1 MYGGLPSLF
10 VPFAIMLI
18 GIAILAVQGA
28 ALPEAFW
35 PLMLLGIFV
44 GLVLARDKSRYIE
57 ALIDGIGTSMLG
69 VILLAWFLASI
80 LGDILS
86 GAGLVSGLV
95 WVALQIGITAAW
107 FPLIVFGVSCLL
119 SVSTGTA
126 LGTIFAV
133 TPVLF
138 PAGFAIGGDPYLLVG
153 AIVGG
158 AFFGNNIAPVSDTTI
173 VSAYSQGASVPTVV
187 RTRLPY
193 AAVALAITAVVYV
206 AIALATNSD
215 GSVAEMPE
223 DAGPRSLIM
232 LLVPAM
238 LVALMIAGRHFVEA
252 LLYSIV
258 AGILLA
264 LIAGLLEPTA
274 IFSVDSDAMETSGIL
289 IDGITGTTGVVVF
302 TIFLMGLIGTITR
315 GGVIEWLLEKT
326 QTITTTP
333 RRAELTLIGVVLLV
347 NALVAAGTPA
357 MVMAGDFVRRI
368 GHRAGITPWRR
379 ANLFDAASTTLV
391 AFLPYS
397 VALLIPYSIVAE
409 QVADKGY
416 DNFSAVTLAPFVFY
430 CWILLAVIIVAAITG
445 WRRDFSSPEELAAEQ
460 LELDAHATTTDSDV
474 ETQTASRDA
483 QRSQNR

>member
-1 MYGGLPSLF
+1 ID
-10 VPFAIMLI
+10 ALI
-18 GIAILAVQGA
+18 G
-28 ALPEAFW
+28 
-35 PLMLLGIFV
+35 
-44 GLVLARDKSRYIE
+44 
-57 ALIDGIGTSMLG
+57 GIGTSMLG

-80 LGDILS
+80 LGDLLS

-95 WVALQIGITAAW
+95 WAALQVGITAPW
-107 FPLIVFGVSCLL
+107 FPLIVFAVACLL

-173 VSAYSQGASVPTVV
+173 VSAYTQGATVPKVV

-193 AAVALAITAVVYV
+193 AGVALAITVAVYV
-206 AIALATNSD
+206 LVALMGGSD
-215 GSVAEMPE
+215 DGVAEMPA
-223 DAGPRSLIM
+223 DAGPRPLIM

-238 LVALMIAGRHFVEA
+238 LVALMLAGRHFVEA

-258 AGILLA
+258 AGIVVA
-264 LIAGLLEPTA
+264 LVAGLLEPSA
-274 IFSVDSDAMETSGIL
+274 LFSVDSDAMQASGIL
-289 IDGITGTTGVVVF
+289 IDGISGTVGVVVF
-302 TIFLMGLIGTITR
+302 TILLMGLIGTVQR

-326 QTITTTP
+326 QGLTTTT
-333 RRAELTLIGVVLLV
+333 RRAELTLIGVVLIV

-409 QVADKGY
+409 QVAATGGY
-416 DNFSAVTLAPFVFY
+416 NHFSAATLAPFVFY
-430 CWILLAVIIVAAITG
+430 CWALLAVIIVAAITG
-445 WRRDFSSPEELAAEQ
+445 WRREFSTSDELAAEQ
-460 LELDAHATTTDSDV
+460 LELDAAT
-474 ETQTASRDA
+474 SRTG
-483 QRSQNR
+483 